1 MDKFGIFKLLN
12 SFFDFYKN
20 GNAQSSPPPADKT
33 NSSSAASSERPNL
46 LEGLFKGFN
55 NAQPQQNTPPQKE
68 KIPVPAPL
76 QVSMLNTIHSHD
88 AFINRVKS
96 GGKK

>member
-12 SFFDFYKN
+12 SFFDFYKSEERKKE
-20 GNAQSSPPPADKT
+20 APVRAETPSLDTP
-33 NSSSAASSERPNL
+33 SERPNL

-55 NAQPQQNTPPQKE
+55 NAQPQQNNLSQKE

-96 GGKK
+96 GDKK

>member
-20 GNAQSSPPPADKT
+20 ENAQPSASAADKT
-33 NSSSAASSERPNL
+33 NPSDAARTERPNL

-55 NAQPQQNTPPQKE
+55 NAQPAQSNPPCKE
-68 KIPVPAPL
+68 KTPVPAPL
-76 QVSMLNTIHSHD
+76 QASMLNTIHSHD

>member
-20 GNAQSSPPPADKT
+20 GNAQSSTPPPEKT
-33 NSSSAASSERPNL
+33 NASAAATSERPNL

-55 NAQPQQNTPPQKE
+55 NAEPQQSDQQQK
-68 KIPVPAPL
+68 KKMPLPAPL
-76 QVSMLNTIHSHD
+76 QASMLNTIHSHD